1 MNQEHLSSKS
11 EDKKTKELENKV
23 DRLEKTLELVKKTID
38 HDNAMKGLAP
48 KEPLRFGNYVM
59 T

>member
-1 MNQEHLSSKS
+1 MSKENHSSKS
-11 EDKKTKELENKV
+11 EDKTKELENKV

-38 HDNAMKGLAP
+38 HDNAMKGLTP

>member
-1 MNQEHLSSKS
+1 MSKENHSSKS
-11 EDKKTKELENKV
+11 EENKTKELENKV

-38 HDNAMKGLAP
+38 HDNTMKGLKP